1 MTEPTAA
8 AAPAAPATPEHSG
21 SAQAGPHVASA
32 LYRQVVLVDRQ
43 AHAGR
48 RVQPVRDWR
57 IATEMNAVMVTASE
71 FLAAAREFPIA
82 FVAVGAG
89 PDGKAQISAVI
100 LLGLR
105 ERENLLVGSDGSWG
119 ARFLPAF
126 LRRYPF
132 AYLRGADERYSLAVD
147 AAWPGFSTETGE
159 PLFDAQGEISEHLAA
174 VMKFLDAFEED
185 AARTRHFCE
194 RLVQLD
200 LLRGGEIKG
209 QLPDGTA
216 VEATGF
222 YMIDEAKLRALPD
235 DTVLELH
242 RSGAL
247 ALIHAHLL
255 SMGQV
260 ESLAGRLQQR
270 AR

>member
-1 MTEPTAA
+1 MTDPTA
-8 AAPAAPATPEHSG
+8 AAPAAPERHGPDA
-21 SAQAGPHVASA
+21 AGLQVASA

-43 AHAGR
+43 AHARR

-57 IATEMNAVMVTASE
+57 IAAGMNAVLVTASE
-71 FLAAAREFPIA
+71 YVTAAREFPIA
-82 FVAVGAG
+82 FVPFGPG
-89 PDGKAQISAVI
+89 PDGRQRVSSVI

-105 ERENLLVGSDGSWG
+105 EHENLLVTPEGHWD

-132 AYLRGADERYSLAVD
+132 AYVRGQDERLSLAVD
-147 AAWPGFSTETGE
+147 AAWPGLGDQEGE
-159 PLFDAQGEISEHLAA
+159 ALFDDRGEITEHLAA
-174 VMKFLDAFEED
+174 VLKFLDAFEED

-209 QLPDGTA
+209 QLPDGSP

-222 YMIDEAKLRALPD
+222 YMVDEAKLRALPD
-235 DTVLELH
+235 ETVLELH

-260 ESLAGRLQQR
+260 EALAARLHRRGR
-270 AR
+270 

>member
-8 AAPAAPATPEHSG
+8 APAAPDTPG
-21 SAQAGPHVASA
+21 NAQAGPNVASA

-43 AHAGR
+43 AHARR

-57 IATEMNAVMVTASE
+57 IAAEMNAVLVTGSE
-71 FLAAAREFPIA
+71 FAAAAREFAIA
-82 FVAVGAG
+82 FVPVGPG
-89 PDGKAQISAVI
+89 GDGKPQVSPVV

-105 ERENLLVGSDGSWG
+105 ERENLLVTPQGGWD

-132 AYLRGADERYSLAVD
+132 AYVRGTDERFSLAVD
-147 AAWPGFSTETGE
+147 AAWPGFGEQEGE
-159 PLFDAQGEISEHLAA
+159 PLFDAQGEITAHMAA
-174 VMKFLDAFEED
+174 LLKFLDAFEED
-185 AARTRHFCE
+185 AARTRRFCE

-209 QLPDGTA
+209 QLADGSA

-235 DTVLELH
+235 ETVLELH

-247 ALIHAHLL
+247 ALIHAHLV

-260 ESLAGRLQQR
+260 EALAARLQQR
-270 AR
+270 GH